1 MLKSC
6 VLILPINLRDE
17 GDRMGETLGW
27 GPNNF
32 SVPLITIGS
41 NEVTH
46 YGLHAW
52 VDDTFIAM
60 LDDPTI
66 TQQLLDSG
74 FTQEQYSE
82 IYNSIIKS
90 YRNDYINHFN
100 EVISENNLAVD
111 TGE

>member
-32 SVPLITIGS
+32 SVPLVTIGTA
-41 NEVTH
+41 EVTH

-52 VDDTFIAM
+52 VGDDFIVM

-66 TQQLLDSG
+66 SQQLSDGG

-82 IYNSIIKS
+82 VYNNIIKS
-90 YRNDYINHFN
+90 YRNDYVNHFN